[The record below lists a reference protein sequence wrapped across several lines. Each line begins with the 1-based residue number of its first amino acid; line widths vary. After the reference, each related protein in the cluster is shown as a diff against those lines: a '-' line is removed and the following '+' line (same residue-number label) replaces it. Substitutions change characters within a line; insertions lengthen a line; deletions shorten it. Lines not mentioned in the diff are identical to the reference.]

1 MKIHSTKFLHVLGLA
16 CAGGLVAC
24 GGGSSG
30 TDSTTTGSTVQL
42 TGTVEA
48 PTASASISAK
58 GVVHKSVS
66 SAAAADLHVIVY
78 NLDGDEIGTATTDS
92 TGKCTIDADL
102 AKVKPADATSTSWTA
117 ELVLVA
123 TNDAATVNIETYVEV
138 SVDESSTS
146 TISLGTAN
154 AETTLAAQ
162 TLRKKIGCSDWGK
175 DCKTGAA
182 DIDPYC
188 LFLATKQMWSDA
200 DASAGTGIADDLG
213 IMKDMIKG
221 AMATGDVTPLSLGFN
236 DWGEVMNAALAGSLD
251 STDQSALA
259 TAAAEATGISATTYV
274 NGYSAAATTMGTL
287 DTVLG
292 THLAAG
298 SGLSA
303 TGSVSKAATTQDES
317 LCADLKDSS
326 TGSTVA
332 DALIGPILA
341 SADATACAN
350 VYGKEAGFKVL
361 IGLMNEYET
370 AGDYTGL
377 INTPGALYGFLAN
390 VDDFGTY
397 FESDGSFDASDFD
410 VVYKTLG
417 ECDTTLSYTDMLD
430 WGTSLQQ
437 QYESLDGGYDAL
449 LKGDGTIDTGQIT
462 YYDSY
467 FEEHIEGGT
476 YDPSTTNF
484 TILAGQLES
493 QYTTVTTTQTQTGG
507 VSIDTCIHNG
517 GTFESC
523 GGSFTTGITG
533 GPTPPPPH

>member
-1 MKIHSTKFLHVLGLA
+1 MKPIMYVLGLA
-16 CAGGLVAC
+16 CVGGLVAC
-24 GGGSSG
+24 GGSSG
-30 TDSTTTGSTVQL
+30 TDATTTTGSTVQL

-48 PTASASISAK
+48 PTASASVSAK

-66 SAAAADLHVIVY
+66 SAAAADLHVTVY
-78 NLDGDEIGTATTDS
+78 NLDGDKIGTATTDS
-92 TGKCTIDADL
+92 TGKCTIDGDL
-102 AKVKPADATSTSWTA
+102 SVVKPADATSTAWTA
-117 ELVLVA
+117 ELVLLA
-123 TNDAATVNIETYVEV
+123 TNDAGTVDIETYVEV

-162 TLRKKIGCSDWGK
+162 SLRKKIGCEDWGK

-182 DIDPYC
+182 NIDPYC

-200 DASAGTGIADDLG
+200 DASSGTGISDDLG
-213 IMKDMIKG
+213 IIKDMIKG
-221 AMATGDVTPLSLGFN
+221 SMATGNVTPTSLGFN
-236 DWGEVMNAALAGSLD
+236 DWGEVMNAALAGTLD
-251 STDQSALA
+251 SSDQSTLA
-259 TAAAEATGISATTYV
+259 TAASGATGISVTNYV
-274 NGYSAAATTMGTL
+274 NSYSTAITVMGSME
-287 DTVLG
+287 TVLG

-303 TGSVSKAATTQDES
+303 TGSVSKDATTQDES
-317 LCADLKDSS
+317 LCSDLKDSS
-326 TGSTVA
+326 AGSTVA
-332 DALIGPILA
+332 DALLGPILA
-341 SADATACAN
+341 SADGTELAK
-350 VYGKEAGFKVL
+350 VYASEEGFKVL
-361 IGLMNEYET
+361 TGLMNEYEA
-370 AGDYTGL
+370 AGSYAGL
-377 INTPGALYGFLAN
+377 INTPSALSGFLAN
-390 VDDFGTY
+390 VDSFATF
-397 FESDGSFDASDFD
+397 FESDGTFDSSDID
-410 VVYKTLG
+410 VVFKTLG
-417 ECDTTLSYTDMLD
+417 ECDTTLSYAEMHD

-437 QYESLDGGYDAL
+437 QYETMDGGYDAL

-467 FEEHIEGGT
+467 FEEHIEGGN

-523 GGSFTTGITG
+523 GGSFTGITG
-533 GPTPPPPH
+533 GPTAPPPH